1 MPQFVLRTGAT
12 PEASRKLAKAAVC
25 ILADTILSWE
35 TIHEL
40 DLIMT
45 EGCANVVRHGYRD
58 GALKGDVE
66 VVLDIRDCKYVDIS
80 ITDWGVGL
88 AQKKVTPCDPG
99 PLAEGGRGLFIM
111 SELSD
116 VFEVKSTEESTT
128 LYVRK
133 LIPLDQW
140 KNAPECDSE
149 PSPDSSATPCRG
161 NGN

>member
-1 MPQFVLRTGAT
+1 MSRFVLRTGAT

-45 EGCANVVRHGYRD
+45 EGCANVVRHGYRN
-58 GALKGDVE
+58 GTLKGDVE
-66 VVLDIRDCKYVDIS
+66 MVLEIEDEKHVDIS

-88 AQKKVTPCDPG
+88 EQDKTTPCDPG

-116 VFEVKSTEESTT
+116 VFEVKSDENSTT
-128 LYVRK
+128 LFVRK
-133 LIPLDQW
+133 LIPADQW
-140 KNAPECDSE
+140 KK
-149 PSPDSSATPCRG
+149 
-161 NGN
+161 